1 MREMLL
7 LISMLGLAA
16 CISTG
21 ETPPAGEPEPKP
33 APSGQCSADN
43 TREFVGQMA
52 TAQLGAAI
60 RARTGA
66 QIFQW
71 VPPHTAVTMDYSPDR
86 VRVSYDDDMRI
97 TQIACG

>member
-7 LISMLGLAA
+7 LIPMLGLAA

-21 ETPPAGEPEPKP
+21 EAPPSGEPAPKP
-33 APSGQCSADN
+33 AASGQCSADN
-43 TREFVGQMA
+43 TREFVRQIA

-71 VPPHTAVTMDYSPDR
+71 VPPRTAVTMDYRQDR

-97 TQIACG
+97 VRIACG